1 LRRVEAVRRK
11 LVLWL
16 GSNIGNLER
25 GEAAKFLASVRETL
39 LPDDRLL
46 VGIDLRKSRA
56 VLEEAYDDPC
66 GVTAAF
72 NRNIL
77 ARINRELGG
86 NFDLRAFRH
95 RAVYEEAIGRVEM
108 YLVSCRAQR
117 IQIAEARLDLAL
129 AADEPI
135 HTENSYKY
143 SPEEIALL
151 AEAAGLRP
159 LQAWMDPEQRFRLDL
174 FAPSA

>member
-1 LRRVEAVRRK
+1 VETGRHK

-25 GEAAKFLASVRETL
+25 GEAAQFLGRVRESL
-39 LPDDRLL
+39 APSDRVL

-56 VLEEAYDDPC
+56 ILEEAYDDPC

-77 ARINRELGG
+77 ARINRELGVD
-86 NFDLRAFRH
+86 FDLRAFQH
-95 RAVYEEAIGRVEM
+95 RAVYNEEIGRIEM
-108 YLVSCRAQR
+108 YLHSIRAQR
-117 IQIAEARLDLAL
+117 VRIAELGLEVAF
-129 AADEPI
+129 AADEAI

-143 SPEEIALL
+143 SPDEIAIL
-151 AEAAGLRP
+151 AEAAGLQVE
-159 LQAWMDPEQRFRLDL
+159 QAWLDPERRFCLNL
-174 FAPSA
+174 FAPR